1 MFILNII
8 YIKKSI
14 YFNFY
19 SFKETILLLTNITG
33 HVLNKSF
40 IERFIQQNTNV

>member
-8 YIKKSI
+8 YIKKKGI

-40 IERFIQQNTNV
+40 IERFV